1 MTIKNGS
8 VTNVEPNNIPYR
20 VLPRVNVK
28 SNTGSGAR
36 LIPIMTK
43 RRRDTLSQQQ
53 IDCITPKSNIV
64 GYVDGKPYI
73 GDFHVMP
80 NGNKMTGQTHSD
92 NDRIIYNTPQ
102 ESLRSGNVVSNAR
115 AERPT
120 FRSIGLLI
128 TESESQQTTD
138 NMTTYSDPV
147 DDAGDTTP
155 PPSSPPSTPPP
166 SSPPSSGGGGYGG
179 GY

>member
-1 MTIKNGS
+1 M
-8 VTNVEPNNIPYR
+8 
-20 VLPRVNVK
+20 K

-43 RRRDTLSQQQ
+43 KRRDTLSQQQ

-64 GYVDGKPYI
+64 GHIDGKPYI

-80 NGNKMTGQTHSD
+80 NGNKMTGQTHSN

-102 ESLRSGNVVSNAR
+102 ESLRSGNVISRTR

-120 FRSIGLLI
+120 FRSIGQLITLKAKHNKRLMIWQTWLLI
-128 TESESQQTTD
+128 QLMKQVILHHQVHHHQVHHHQVHHQVVVE
-138 NMTTYSDPV
+138 V
-147 DDAGDTTP
+147 DMGEDINVLKVE
-155 PPSSPPSTPPP
+155 
-166 SSPPSSGGGGYGG
+166 Y
-179 GY
+179 